1 MECYWDIKNEE
12 ILSLKKKWIE
22 PEAIMLSAPSQIK
35 TNAVYTHLY
44 VESQKQKQ
52 TAVGLHVKD
61 LALSLQGRGLL
72 QRHGFNPQT
81 STVG

>member
-61 LALSLQGRGLL
+61 LALSLQGLS
-72 QRHGFNPQT
+72 FNP
-81 STVG
+81 